1 MSRKFLLKGMEHAF
15 VKAYYDFMVDA
26 AVIFGAN
33 QTNAET
39 ESLDILRFEME
50 LAKVCVQFL
59 NWNSK
64 Y

>member
-1 MSRKFLLKGMEHAF
+1 MEHAF